1 MSRRG
6 STEKLGDVLA
16 SLLQRR
22 GYGRP
27 LALQT
32 WRDAW
37 GRAAGVRLAARTRVA
52 SYRDGTLTVEVSS
65 AAQRYELEAFEA
77 ARLLA
82 ALHQDPTTA
91 GLRRLVFRAG
101 SASA

>member
-6 STEKLGDVLA
+6 STEKLGEVLA

-27 LALQT
+27 LALQS
-32 WRDAW
+32 WREAW
-37 GRAAGVRLAARTRVA
+37 TRAAGERLAARTRVA

-65 AAQRYELEAFEA
+65 AAQRYELEAFEV